1 MTQHNTAGL
10 LNGILTLTAE
20 LLLGLLHIT
29 DILLL
34 MVWIGKLFWGVCT
47 SVWSWQT
54 VSRRVLQPEITRH
67 PDGCSCTAFD
77 SDRHWWNLQL
87 LRTVLGVTSQ
97 PLDAAHRALS
107 GKHSHAWLPAQPEN
121 GYTLE
126 SFIGCTGRVFCC
138 RVE

>member
-47 SVWSWQT
+47 SVWS
-54 VSRRVLQPEITRH
+54 
-67 PDGCSCTAFD
+67 
-77 SDRHWWNLQL
+77 
-87 LRTVLGVTSQ
+87 
-97 PLDAAHRALS
+97 
-107 GKHSHAWLPAQPEN
+107 
-121 GYTLE
+121 
-126 SFIGCTGRVFCC
+126 
-138 RVE
+138 